1 MTEQEIRTIL
11 NRQREYFATGATL
24 SRKFRAEQLGKLKAS
39 LQRHE
44 EELNAALQQDLGKK
58 PDGELYVRDRTDALG
73 ADLDAETSAGADAG
87 KESAD
92 TAVTVRSD
100 KLSLSVTLWHRADHE
115 PWNYPVLL
123 TLDPLIDAHSC
134 RKYGG
139 GEAQC
144 ICSGDG
150 SCAEKYSGRMFSDR
164 IRGCDHRRQNGESGI
179 IAAAV

>member
-1 MTEQEIRTIL
+1 M
-11 NRQREYFATGATL
+11 
-24 SRKFRAEQLGKLKAS
+24 
-39 LQRHE
+39 
-44 EELNAALQQDLGKK
+44 
-58 PDGELYVRDRTDALG
+58 RDRTDALG

-115 PWNYPVLL
+115 PLELPGA
-123 TLDPLIDAHSC
+123 IDTGSFDRCYC
-134 RKYGG
+134 RREYRSGKT
-139 GEAQC
+139 QC
-144 ICSGDG
+144 LCSGDG
-150 SCAEKYSGRMFSDR
+150 SSVKNDFGRMLPGG

>member
-1 MTEQEIRTIL
+1 M
-11 NRQREYFATGATL
+11 
-24 SRKFRAEQLGKLKAS
+24 
-39 LQRHE
+39 
-44 EELNAALQQDLGKK
+44 
-58 PDGELYVRDRTDALG
+58 RDRTDALG

-92 TAVTVRSD
+92 TAVTVRSE

-115 PWNYPVLL
+115 PLELPGV
-123 TLDPLIDAHSC
+123 TDAGSADRCHSC

-164 IRGCDHRRQNGESGI
+164 IRGCYHRRQNGESGI
-179 IAAAV
+179 VTAAV